1 MNTGENGGGTLSE
14 INVTPLVDVMLVL
27 LVIFMVT
34 APMMQ
39 RGVDVTLPSAE
50 ISTEPREQTLVVTV
64 DRDGDIW
71 LDDKPVHEELLAV
84 RIDEARLKPTFR
96 GARRDVETFLQRVDP
111 RYIGEL
117 CAKTRPIPDNQLFD
131 GKIRIDLSNPLDSYE
146 KDAARRMRQVAEQF
160 GAGLEALEH
169 AGAQALLVSAAVR
182 GCDGVAVGIEE
193 TVLVARPGDRPFQM
207 AFVVGEFGAVDER
220 LGRQGLAPV

>member
-1 MNTGENGGGTLSE
+1 MAMGSQESGGGTLSE

-50 ISTEPREQTLVVTV
+50 ISTQPREQTLLVTV

-84 RIDEARLKPTFR
+84 RVDEARKST
-96 GARRDVETFLQRVDP
+96 
-111 RYIGEL
+111 
-117 CAKTRPIPDNQLFD
+117 
-131 GKIRIDLSNPLDSYE
+131 
-146 KDAARRMRQVAEQF
+146 
-160 GAGLEALEH
+160 GLEFVYLRADESIPY
-169 AGAQALLVSAAVR
+169 GRVMYVMDQCRKGGISQVGLVVQPVSRPSR
-182 GCDGVAVGIEE
+182 GG
-193 TVLVARPGDRPFQM
+193 
-207 AFVVGEFGAVDER
+207 
-220 LGRQGLAPV
+220 

>member
-1 MNTGENGGGTLSE
+1 MAMDTRESGGGTLSE

-50 ISTEPREQTLVVTV
+50 ISTEPREQTLLVTV

-84 RIDEARLKPTFR
+84 RIDEARKTTGLDFVYLRADEAIPYGRVMYVMDQCRKGGIAQVGLVVQPVSSPGR
-96 GARRDVETFLQRVDP
+96 GE
-111 RYIGEL
+111 
-117 CAKTRPIPDNQLFD
+117 
-131 GKIRIDLSNPLDSYE
+131 
-146 KDAARRMRQVAEQF
+146 
-160 GAGLEALEH
+160 
-169 AGAQALLVSAAVR
+169 
-182 GCDGVAVGIEE
+182 
-193 TVLVARPGDRPFQM
+193 
-207 AFVVGEFGAVDER
+207 
-220 LGRQGLAPV
+220 